1 MSSTRAKKATGVPV
15 SLSNVTP
22 DRVIILD
29 ETFIAMVKG
38 EKEEYLIQE
47 PDESSLN
54 HWVALNQFHRF
65 AKYVTSWAWESQPRW
80 IKDLLEESKW
90 AAKNGWNNEKVAWAF
105 GEKSAV
111 ISAPYTL
118 SMTDMLAEFTSPYR
132 YSHLINGWIVNDT
145 EVDSDLL
152 TELLMEYDIARSP
165 LLGSRLEGRGT
176 WREMLKELE
185 AEAIEEGFEVPGNIK
200 SGREYKDH
208 QKSAILAMAYRGS
221 NLLADQVGLGKGG
234 QFISGAI
241 CLDNYYMS
249 VAKKVAAAAID
260 AVETSPETAY
270 PVVISVPKS
279 MKEEIGEEIHRWKHD
294 AVVEIIE
301 GTKPAPISE
310 DAEFIILNH
319 DILAKRVPDLMD
331 AGAKSFIADECHAFK
346 NPDALRTKGALEL
359 ANFLRKQS
367 EFPYITMAS
376 GTPFLNTPAEL
387 WSILCI
393 LGKEQIFAEYAI
405 KKLGYETMKQKTK
418 NGWKNLPISPRRAF
432 EIRWCGG
439 HYNEY
444 KDWQAFGSSH
454 TNELNAMLIKHVM
467 IRRRKSDVMHP
478 LPELFEKLNICDVTP
493 DERAEYDR
501 IQNEFKSYVIE
512 KAREKA
518 EVEGTDPS
526 YAVRVAL
533 FSLMENKDIMQ
544 MTALRQELSRMKIS
558 YTVDWIHRFM
568 AGDPDIVGD
577 DAERKKLIVYVHHRE
592 PRAALINHPELQ
604 QYGLVTVLAGA
615 DQDGASIQD
624 HKNRFQTDPDTRLII
639 MSMAAREGH
648 TLTAAKDVYLHEIPF
663 VPSWI
668 VQMAG
673 RCWARLSEQ
682 FEPHEATVHY
692 AVVMDTLDAVLVR
705 TNKIKKT
712 TFNAVID
719 GEGQDTDIEDM
730 RAESAEAIMDML
742 AIGKRE
748 LAIAG

>member
-1 MSSTRAKKATGVPV
+1 MSKRTAKQTGIPV
-15 SLSNVTP
+15 SLSEITP
-22 DRVIILD
+22 DRVIIQD
-29 ETFIAMVKG
+29 ETFITMVKG
-38 EKEEYLIQE
+38 EFEESMINE
-47 PDESSLN
+47 PDDSSLMP
-54 HWVALNQFHRF
+54 WIALNKFHRF
-65 AKYVTSWAWESQPRW
+65 DKFISSWAWESRPRW
-80 IKDLLEESKW
+80 IQELQEESKW
-90 AAKNGWNNEKVAWAF
+90 ASKAGWNGEKVAWAF
-105 GEKSAV
+105 GAKSAV
-111 ISAPYTL
+111 INAPYTL
-118 SMTDMLAEFTSPYR
+118 SMTDMLSEFSSPYR
-132 YSHLINGWIVNDT
+132 HSALLKGWIIADT
-145 EVDSDLL
+145 EVDAELL
-152 TELLMEYDIARSP
+152 TALLREYDIARSP

-176 WREMLKELE
+176 WKEILKKIED
-185 AEAIEEGFEVPGNIK
+185 EAIDEGFEVPGDIK
-200 SGREYKDH
+200 SGRSYKDH
-208 QKSAILAMAYRGS
+208 QKSSILAMAYRGS

-241 CLDNYYMS
+241 CLDNYYLSTAM
-249 VAKKVAAAAID
+249 KVAAAAKE
-260 AVETSPETAY
+260 APETAY

-301 GTKPAPISE
+301 GTKPAPIGDE
-310 DAEFIILNH
+310 TTQFIILNH
-319 DILAKRVPDLMD
+319 DILAKRLPDLKD
-331 AGAKSFIADECHAFK
+331 AGVKSFIADECHSFK
-346 NPDALRTKGALEL
+346 NPDALRTKAALEL

-376 GTPFLNTPAEL
+376 GTPFLNSPNEL

-393 LGKEQIFAEYAI
+393 LGKEEIFGEYAL
-405 KKLGYETMKQKTK
+405 KKLGYSTMKQRTKT
-418 NGWKNLPISPRRAF
+418 GWRDLPISHKRAF
-432 EIRWCGG
+432 EIRWCAG

-444 KDWQAFGSSH
+444 KDWLAFGSSH
-454 TNELNAMLIKHVM
+454 TNELNAMLIEHVM

-478 LPELFEKLNICDVTP
+478 LPELFEKLNICDVTGA
-493 DERAEYDR
+493 ERAEYDR
-501 IQNEFKSYVIE
+501 IQDEFKDYVIE

-518 EVEGTDPS
+518 AEEGTDPN

-544 MTALRQELSRMKIS
+544 MTALRQELAKMKLQ

-568 AGDPDIVGD
+568 AGDPDIIGD
-577 DAERKKLIVYVHHRE
+577 DPDRKKLIVYAHHRDPLFKLVHHE
-592 PRAALINHPELQ
+592 DLQ
-604 QYGLVTVLAGA
+604 QYGLVTVLSGS
-615 DQDGASIQD
+615 DQTGASIQE
-624 HKNRFQTDPDTRLII
+624 HKNLFQTDPNTRLIV

-692 AVVMDTLDAVLVR
+692 SVVMNTLDAVLVR

>member
-1 MSSTRAKKATGVPV
+1 MSKRAKTTSGIPV
-15 SLSNVTP
+15 SLSSVTP
-22 DRVIILD
+22 DRVIIQDDLFV
-29 ETFIAMVKG
+29 EMVKG
-38 EKEEYLIQE
+38 ETEESMINE
-47 PDESSLN
+47 PDESSLLP
-54 HWVALNQFHRF
+54 WIALNKFHRF
-65 AKYVTSWAWESQPRW
+65 SKYITSWKWESRPRW
-80 IKDLLEESKW
+80 IQELIDESKW
-90 AAKNGWNNEKVAWAF
+90 ASKNGWNGEKVAWAF

-118 SMTDMLAEFTSPYR
+118 SMTDKLSELSSPYR
-132 YSHLINGWIVNDT
+132 YSHILQGWIIADT
-145 EVDSDLL
+145 EVDADGLI
-152 TELLMEYDIARSP
+152 ELLMDYDIARSP
-165 LLGSRLEGRGT
+165 ILGLRLEGRGG
-176 WREMLKELE
+176 WQEILAEIE
-185 AEAIEEGFEVPGNIK
+185 AEALEEGFKVPGNIK
-200 SGREYKDH
+200 SGRQYKPH
-208 QKSAILAMAYRGS
+208 QSSAILAMAYRGS

-241 CLDNYYMS
+241 CLDNYYKS
-249 VAKKVAAAAID
+249 TAAKVAEAAAE
-260 AVETSPETAY
+260 APESAY

-301 GTKPAPISE
+301 GTKPAPIGE
-310 DAEFIILNH
+310 DTEFIILNH
-319 DILAKRVPDLMD
+319 DILAKRQKDLED
-331 AGAKSFIADECHAFK
+331 AGVKSFIADECHSFK
-346 NPDALRTKGALEL
+346 NPDALRTKAAIAL
-359 ANFLRKQS
+359 ANFCRKQT

-376 GTPFLNTPAEL
+376 GTPFLNTPSEL

-393 LGKEQIFAEYAI
+393 LGKEEVFGEYAL
-405 KKLGYETMKQKTK
+405 KKIGYSTMKQRTKT
-418 NGWKNLPISPRRAF
+418 GWRDLPISHKRAF
-432 EIRWCGG
+432 EIRWCNG

-444 KDWQAFGSSH
+444 KDWLAFGSSH
-454 TNELNAMLIKHVM
+454 TNELNAMLVKHVM
-467 IRRRKSDVMHP
+467 IRRRKSDVMNP
-478 LPELFEKLNICDVTP
+478 LPELHEKLNICDVTP

-501 IQNEFKSYVIE
+501 IQDEFKDYVIE

-518 EVEGTDPS
+518 ELEGTDPA

-544 MTALRQELSRMKIS
+544 MTALRQELARMKLS
-558 YTVDWIHRFM
+558 YTVNWIHRFM
-568 AGDPDIVGD
+568 AGDPEIIGD
-577 DAERKKLIVYVHHRE
+577 DPDRKKLIVYVHHRE
-592 PRAALINHPELQ
+592 PRAALIDHPELQ

-615 DQDGASIQD
+615 DQDGASIQE
-624 HKNRFQTDPDTRLII
+624 HKHRFQTDPDTRLII

-682 FEPHEATVHY
+682 FEPHEATIHY
-692 AVVMDTLDAVLVR
+692 SVVMNTLDAVLVR